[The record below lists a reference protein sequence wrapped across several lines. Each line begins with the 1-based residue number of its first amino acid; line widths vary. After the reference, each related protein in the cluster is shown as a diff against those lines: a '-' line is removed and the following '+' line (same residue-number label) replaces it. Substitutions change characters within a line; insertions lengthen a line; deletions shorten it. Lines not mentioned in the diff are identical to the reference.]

1 MDEMYNE
8 LDEKLSNYTDSL
20 LERADRYRN
29 EGKTELS
36 HEVMRILNEILMIQ
50 GVI

>member
-1 MDEMYNE
+1 MYNE

-29 EGKTELS
+29 EGKTELA
-36 HEVMRILNEILMIQ
+36 HEVMQILNEILMIQ